1 MVQIPADTPVE
12 RELNLIRDVAR
23 DLPRG
28 VSDEGHSWFVGKQ
41 EVTPFFPISGLAVRS
56 VPQSGP
62 IEYRCTRE
70 LVVLETSQAL
80 QWSEIVLVFRWPFH
94 VTYDENISRTLGW
107 FQL

>member
-1 MVQIPADTPVE
+1 MVA
-12 RELNLIRDVAR
+12 
-23 DLPRG
+23 
-28 VSDEGHSWFVGKQ
+28 KQ
-41 EVTPFFPISGLAVRS
+41 EVTPFFPISGLAVICS

-62 IEYRCTRE
+62 IEHRCSRE

-94 VTYDENISRTLGW
+94 VTYHENISRTLGW